1 MSERWQH
8 GDQITLRY
16 TGIHDGKVRDRPG
29 LMHGFAHHVVE
40 DRDDLLALWMPA
52 GAERRFIDLADRS
65 NLVEPVAWRLD
76 TVRLMFPG
84 KPYGIFM
91 FWTAAASSSSAESLE
106 QPPRNGYFTSRA
118 NRPPGTFL
126 GWYVNL
132 EAPFVRTA
140 IGVDTS
146 DNNLDVVVTPDFA
159 WRWKDEDQT
168 QHWEDMGVFTRA
180 DTESFYA
187 AGREV
192 IADVEA
198 RRFPFDGSYLDYR
211 PDPQWGIPQFHPD
224 WDRVPGYNITHTTGR
239 LLTGVDTPR

>member
-1 MSERWQH
+1 MSERWQP

-29 LMHGFAHHVVE
+29 LMHGFAHYVVE

-65 NLVEPVAWRLD
+65 QTVEPVVWKLD

-84 KPYGIFM
+84 KAYGIFM
-91 FWTAAASSSSAESLE
+91 FWTAGSGAWWNEAAAEP
-106 QPPRNGYFTSRA
+106 QVGFFRRNYD
-118 NRPPGTFL
+118 RPPGTFL

-146 DNNLDVVVTPDFA
+146 DNSLDVVVAPEFA

-211 PDPQWGIPQFHPD
+211 PDPQWGIPQFHTD
-224 WDRVPGYNITHTTGR
+224 WDRVSGYDITHTTGR
-239 LLTGVDTPR
+239 RLAGIDHPR